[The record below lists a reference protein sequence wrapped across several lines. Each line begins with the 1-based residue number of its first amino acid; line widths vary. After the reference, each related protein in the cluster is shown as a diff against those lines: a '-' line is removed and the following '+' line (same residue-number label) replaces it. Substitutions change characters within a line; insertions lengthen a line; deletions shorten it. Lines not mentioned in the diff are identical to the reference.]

1 MFIKGIFYNL
11 HFSDSIWYN
20 TLVNKKEKL
29 LLEINNIIDDI
40 NEELNNDIDEELDDI
55 DNEEESEKT
64 AFVDVFTG
72 GASSSISGDFTLP
85 VIPLRNMVLAPNV
98 IVVLFV
104 GRKPSIKTIEEFKD
118 QSLFFVLQRNQS
130 VDKPKPKDLY
140 DVGTVAK
147 ILEIE
152 WLADKTLKIL
162 VQGQSRAKANS
173 IEPSED
179 GKSLIAK
186 VSTVPD
192 LNDTTTEDEE
202 LIEKMK
208 KSFLEYLKL
217 KKQNSSELVSLM
229 DEIKDVGELID
240 LIAIHIEFTPEH
252 RQELLEELSVKQRL
266 QQFVQLLDTE
276 IEKTKLTDKISKNV
290 KSQVVKSQKE
300 FLLRA
305 QMDAIRKELGD
316 GGDNIDDEIENYK
329 KLLKTLPMSEEAK
342 DKAEKEIKKLKG
354 MSPMSVEA
362 GIVRN
367 YLEWIFALPWGE
379 TKKLEIDLSKAEELL
394 EKNHYGLPKVKE
406 RIYEMLAMQKR
417 TGSVKGSI
425 LCFYGPPGVG
435 KTSLAKSIAEATGR
449 EFIRVSLGGLHDEAE
464 IRGHRSTYIGAKPG
478 RIMQGVRSAKSDNP
492 LILLDEIG
500 EIGQDWRGNPAG
512 ALLELLD
519 PEQQHFRDN
528 FLEIEW
534 DFSKTLFVVTTNNLD
549 LPPALVDRL
558 EIINFAGYT
567 EEEKMRIAKEYLI
580 EKQRKVHG
588 LEKTEITI
596 TDEAVR
602 AIIKR
607 YTREAGVRNLE
618 REIANVSRKVL
629 RKVLKSKTEAQEQ
642 AGKDIN
648 VVKSGAKSVAVDEI
662 THITVTPENLHEF
675 LGAPKYRDSGAE
687 LANKVGVV
695 TGLAWTQMGG
705 EIMYIEAVS
714 MPGSG
719 KINITGKLGEVMK
732 ESAQAA
738 VSFVRSRAEQYKL
751 DPNMFEKTDI
761 HIHMP
766 EGAIP
771 KDGPSAGV
779 AICVAIVSALT
790 GRAVRG
796 DVAMTGELSLRS
808 KVLPIGG
815 LKEKLLAALRA
826 GIKEAMIPMENK
838 KDLDDLTDISL
849 EGLEV
854 IPMENMQDMIDRAL
868 VSEK

>member
-1 MFIKGIFYNL
+1 MN
-11 HFSDSIWYN
+11 
-20 TLVNKKEKL
+20 NKKEMIEKL
-29 LLEINNIIDDI
+29 DQMIEEIDNILEENK
-40 NEELNNDIDEELDDI
+40 DEEVDESDTEEDSEDKTEKSAFI
-55 DNEEESEKT
+55 DLLQNADESEL
-64 AFVDVFTG
+64 TG
-72 GASSSISGDFTLP
+72 DLSLP

-104 GRKPSIKTIEEFKD
+104 GRKPSIKTIESFKD
-118 QSLFFVLQRNQS
+118 QSLFFVLQKKQS
-130 VDKPKPKDLY
+130 VDKPKPDDLY
-140 DVGTVAK
+140 SVGTVAK

-152 WLADKTLKIL
+152 WLADQTLKIL
-162 VQGQSRAKANS
+162 VQGQSRANVNSVDYAPDTDNKTLLANVT
-173 IEPSED
+173 I
-179 GKSLIAK
+179 
-186 VSTVPD
+186 VPD
-192 LNDTTTEDEE
+192 NNDITDKDLE
-202 LIEKMK
+202 LVEKVK
-208 KSFLEYLKL
+208 KTFIDYLKL
-217 KKQNSSELVSLM
+217 KKQKTTELISLM
-229 DEIKDVGELID
+229 DEIKDIGELID
-240 LIAIHIEFTPEH
+240 LITIHIDFTPEE
-252 RQELLEELSVKQRL
+252 RQKLLEELSVQKRL
-266 QQFVQLLDTE
+266 HEFSQMLNTE
-276 IEKTKLTDKISKNV
+276 LEKTKLTEKISKNV
-290 KSQVVKSQKE
+290 KTQVVKSQKE

-316 GGDNIDDEIENYK
+316 GGDSIDDEIETYK
-329 KLLKTLPMSEEAK
+329 KKLKTLKMSEEAK
-342 DKAEKEIKKLKG
+342 DKAEKEIKKLKT

-379 TKKLEIDLSKAEELL
+379 TKQLDIDLTKAEGLL
-394 EKNHYGLPKVKE
+394 EKNHYGLPKIKE
-406 RIYEMLAMQKR
+406 RIYEMLAVQSR

-435 KTSLAKSIAEATGR
+435 KTSLAKSIAQATGR

-478 RIMQGVRSAKSDNP
+478 RIMQGVRTAKSDNP

-519 PEQQHFRDN
+519 PDQQNFRDN

-534 DFSKTLFVVTTNNLD
+534 DFSKTLFVVTTNSLD

-567 EEEKMRIAKEYLI
+567 EEEKIRIAKEHLI
-580 EKQRKVHG
+580 EKQKKIHG
-588 LEKTEITI
+588 LKESEITI
-596 TDEAVR
+596 TDDVLK

-618 REIANVSRKVL
+618 REIANLCRKVL
-629 RKVLKSKTEAQEQ
+629 RKILKN
-642 AGKDIN
+642 KD
-648 VVKSGAKSVAVDEI
+648 VKQSIDI
-662 THITVTPENLHEF
+662 TDENLSEF
-675 LGAPKYRDSGAE
+675 LGVEKYRESGAE
-687 LANKVGVV
+687 LVDKVGVV
-695 TGLAWTQMGG
+695 SGLAWTQTGG
-705 EIMYIEAVS
+705 EILYIEAVS

-719 KINITGKLGEVMK
+719 KINITGKLGDVMK

-738 VSFVRSRAEQYKL
+738 ISFVRSHAQHYNL

-779 AICVAIVSALT
+779 AIAVSIVSALT
-790 GRAVRG
+790 SRPVRG
-796 DVAMTGELSLRS
+796 DVAMTGELSLRN

-826 GIKEAMIPMENK
+826 GIKEVLIPVDNK
-838 KDLDDLTDISL
+838 KDLIELEDISL
-849 EGLEV
+849 DGLE
-854 IPMENMQDMIDRAL
+854 IITMENIEEMIDRAL
-868 VSEK
+868 VEDKKT